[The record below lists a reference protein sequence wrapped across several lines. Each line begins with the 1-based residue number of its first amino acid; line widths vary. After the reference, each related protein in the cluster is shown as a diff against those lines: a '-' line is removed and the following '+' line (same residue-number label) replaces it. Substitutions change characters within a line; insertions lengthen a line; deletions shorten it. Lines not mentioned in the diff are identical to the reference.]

1 MGCSTTSS
9 VGTMLWEFLKFL
21 SSLLLVFS
29 FCGKSNLQKVYSAQ
43 GLKGTIHPDRG
54 GKAADYM
61 APIATWHPQ
70 SQSRE
75 KNEFLLFLVYSVCY
89 TSGEK
94 VSPTLR
100 RGSLVILPGR
110 TLPDLRKA
118 IYLFNAPGIL
128 FPMKPSLPLVNLSNT
143 THLHHCIEC

>member
-1 MGCSTTSS
+1 MDCSTTSS
-9 VGTMLWEFLKFL
+9 VAMLREFLKFL
-21 SSLLLVFS
+21 SSLLLIFS
-29 FCGKSNLQKVYSAQ
+29 FCGKSNLQKVYLAQ
-43 GLKGTIHPDRG
+43 GLKGTIHPNRG

-61 APIATWHPQ
+61 APIVTWHPH

-89 TSGEK
+89 TSSEN

-100 RGSLVILPGR
+100 RGSLVILPGQ
-110 TLPDLRKA
+110 TLTDLRKA

-143 THLHHCIEC
+143 THLHCCIEC

>member
-1 MGCSTTSS
+1 MSCSTTSS
-9 VGTMLWEFLKFL
+9 VAMLWEFLKFL
-21 SSLLLVFS
+21 SSLLLIFS

-61 APIATWHPQ
+61 APTVTKQ
-70 SQSRE
+70 GE
-75 KNEFLLFLVYSVCY
+75 NEFPLFLGYSVCY

-100 RGSLVILPGR
+100 RGSLVILPGQ
-110 TLPDLRKA
+110 TLTDLPKA
-118 IYLFNAPGIL
+118 IYLFNTPGIL

-143 THLHHCIEC
+143 THLHYCIEC